1 MIVEIEHEGI
11 TGYGEAA
18 MPPYLGE
25 SQATAAAG
33 LNSPEHQ
40 AKIDAMIG
48 DGTLFIRGDETEAS
62 WRLFTPLLQS
72 WQKQGREGMETYAA
86 GSWGPAGGD
95 ALLAAHGHAWRNAGR

>member
-1 MIVEIEHEGI
+1 MLFRSDGIV
-11 TGYGEAA
+11 
-18 MPPYLGE
+18 
-25 SQATAAAG
+25 
-33 LNSPEHQ
+33 
-40 AKIDAMIG
+40 G
-48 DGTLFIRGDETEAS
+48 DRTLFIRGDETEAS